1 MPDVWPFNA
10 WLKLAVIRYGLTPSE
25 FWQMSV
31 HDWRVLTQSTE
42 AKPMRRSEF
51 DALTQKYPDPE
62 TEIP

>member
-31 HDWRVLTQSTE
+31 HDE

-62 TEIP
+62 TETP